1 MTQLD
6 WQWLTLSQACQRLK
20 SGQGSAEQLT
30 QEMLARANTLSDQTQ
45 AFAMLLAD
53 DALSAARGLD
63 EKRRAGEPLGLL
75 HGVPI
80 GIKDLLFTKGLPTA
94 SGTRVMADFR
104 PDFDA
109 TVVTR
114 LRQAGA
120 VLIGKTQLTEGAFG
134 SHHPSINAP
143 INPWDQDLWSGVS
156 SSGSGVAVAAGM
168 VFGAIGSDTGGSVRF
183 PSASCGLVGLK
194 PTYGRVSL
202 HGAFPLA
209 NSLDHIGPMTR
220 SVEDAARM
228 LSVLAGFDAQDPNS
242 IDAPVPNYLQSLCSP
257 DDGPAPLTG
266 MRIGID
272 WSYVSDG
279 VAPEVVEVTKKALRQ
294 FAELGAQVI
303 EIEVPPSAR
312 ILAEAWGISCGVECA
327 RAHQGYYPEQKALY
341 GPVLQGLIELGLRT
355 SSEDY
360 QALET
365 LRQAFTEQLNDV
377 LTGVD
382 ALISPCMPLA
392 TPSVMTM
399 ESGAPV
405 SDDQADFLLFT
416 APFDYSGHPTLTLPL
431 ASESGRLPGSFQLI
445 GAKLGE
451 GSLLRLGSAFEQA
464 SQPITYPE
472 LLL

>member
-6 WQWLTLSQACQRLK
+6 WHWLTLSQVCQRLK
-20 SGQGSAEQLT
+20 SGQGSAVQLV
-30 QEMLARANTLSDQTQ
+30 QETLARANGLSEQTH
-45 AFAMLLAD
+45 AFARLLAD
-53 DALSAARGLD
+53 EALSTAAALD
-63 EKRRAGEPLGLL
+63 AKRQAGEPLGLL

-80 GIKDLLFTKGLPTA
+80 GIKDLLYTKGVPTA
-94 SGTRVMADFR
+94 SGTQVMADFC
-104 PDFDA
+104 PEYDA

-120 VLIGKTQLTEGAFG
+120 VLVGKTQLTEGAFG
-134 SHHPSINAP
+134 SHHPAITP
-143 INPWDQDLWSGVS
+143 PVNPWDQDLWPGVS
-156 SSGSGVAVAAGM
+156 SSGSGVAVAAGLA
-168 VFGAIGSDTGGSVRF
+168 FAAIGSDTGGSIRF

-228 LSVLAGFDAQDPNS
+228 LCVLAGYDEQDPNS

-266 MRIGID
+266 MRLGID

-279 VAPEVVEVTKKALRQ
+279 VDSAVVAVTRKAVRQ
-294 FAELGAQVI
+294 FAELGVQVI
-303 EIEVPPSAR
+303 EVEVPQSAK

-327 RAHQGYYPEQKALY
+327 RAHQGYYPEQQELY

-355 SSEDY
+355 PDADY
-360 QALET
+360 QALEAV
-365 LRQAFTEQLNDV
+365 RRAFTEQLSNV
-377 LTGVD
+377 LDGVD
-382 ALISPCMPLA
+382 ALISPCMPIP
-392 TPSVMTM
+392 TPSLTTM
-399 ESGAPV
+399 NSGAPV
-405 SDDQADFLLFT
+405 SEGQADFLLFT

-431 ASESGRLPGSFQLI
+431 ASDSASVPGSFQLI
-445 GAKLGE
+445 GSALGE
-451 GSLLRLGSAFEQA
+451 ATLLRLGSAFEQA
-464 SQPITYPE
+464 SQPVTYPK
-472 LLL
+472 LIP

>member
-20 SGQGSAEQLT
+20 SGQGSAEQLA
-30 QEMLARANTLSDQTQ
+30 QETLTRASALSEQTQ

-53 DALSAARGLD
+53 DALRTAKELD
-63 EKRRAGEPLGLL
+63 NKRAAGEPLGLL

-134 SHHPSINAP
+134 SHHPSIPAP
-143 INPWDQDLWSGVS
+143 VNPWNKDLWSGVS
-156 SSGSGVAVAAGM
+156 SSGSGVAVASGL
-168 VFGAIGSDTGGSVRF
+168 VFGAIGSDTGGSIRF

-202 HGAFPLA
+202 HGAFLA

-228 LSVLAGFDAQDPNS
+228 LCVLAGYDAQDPNS

-257 DDGPAPLTG
+257 GDGPTPLSG

-279 VAPEVVEVTKKALRQ
+279 VAPEVVEVTKQALRQ
-294 FAELGAQVI
+294 FAELGAQII
-303 EIEVPPSAR
+303 EVEVPPSAR
-312 ILAEAWGISCGVECA
+312 VLAEAWGISCGVECA
-327 RAHQGYYPEQKALY
+327 KAHQGYYPEQQALY

-355 SSEDY
+355 PEQDY
-360 QALET
+360 QALEA
-365 LRQAFTEQLNDV
+365 LRKAFTAQLNEV
-377 LTGVD
+377 LGAVD
-382 ALISPCMPLA
+382 ALISPCMPLT
-392 TPSVMTM
+392 TPSVATM
-399 ESGAPV
+399 EAGAPA

-431 ASESGRLPGSFQLI
+431 ASDSGGLPGSFQLI

-451 GSLLRLGSAFEQA
+451 ASLLRLGSAFEQA
-464 SQPITYPE
+464 SQPVTYPE
-472 LLL
+472 LPL

>member
-20 SGQGSAEQLT
+20 SGQGSAEQLVE
-30 QEMLARANTLSDQTQ
+30 EMLARGNALSEQTQ

-53 DALSAARGLD
+53 DALSTARGLD
-63 EKRRAGEPLGLL
+63 EKREAGEPLGLL

-134 SHHPSINAP
+134 SHHPDITAP
-143 INPWDQDLWSGVS
+143 VNPWNKDLWSGVS
-156 SSGSGVAVAAGM
+156 SSGSGVAVAAGLA
-168 VFGAIGSDTGGSVRF
+168 FGAIGSDTGGSIRF

-228 LSVLAGFDAQDPNS
+228 LCVLAGADTQDPNS

-257 DDGPAPLTG
+257 EDGPTPLAG

-272 WSYVSDG
+272 WSYVTDG
-279 VAPEVVEVTKKALRQ
+279 VAPEVVAVTREALRQ
-294 FAELGAQVI
+294 FAELGAQIV
-303 EIEVPPSAR
+303 EVEVPASAR
-312 ILAEAWGISCGVECA
+312 VLAEAWGISCGMECA
-327 RAHQGYYPEQKALY
+327 RAHQDYYPEQAELY
-341 GPVLQGLIELGLRT
+341 GPVLRGLIELGLRT
-355 SSEDY
+355 SAEDY
-360 QALET
+360 QALEV
-365 LRQAFTEQLNDV
+365 LRQTFSEQFNRV
-377 LTGVD
+377 LGGID
-382 ALISPCMPLA
+382 ALLCPCMPLA
-392 TPSVMTM
+392 TPSVLTM
-399 ESGAPV
+399 EAGAPA
-405 SDDQADFLLFT
+405 SEDQADFLLFT

-431 ASESGRLPGSFQLI
+431 ASDDGSVPGSFQLV
-445 GAKLGE
+445 GAKLDE
-451 GSLLRLGSAFEQA
+451 ATLLRLGSAFEQA
-464 SQPITYPE
+464 AQPIIYPE
-472 LLL
+472 LLS